1 MKKITRIDLEN
12 ILTHIPDKKLHSL
25 KSFLEKK
32 KILKP
37 NDIFT
42 IKSKLKLTS
51 EEFAYVKKTL
61 EKVSDIEAFLMNLEL
76 LAELE
81 RERDEFSEN
90 VRLVWSGPIFNE
102 MADNTAPVIHEMV
115 NSAKKTITI
124 IGYWLWD
131 EGNVEE
137 IIEALMVAAKKRN
150 VKIRIIFNEADKKK
164 RVGKKR
170 KLTIKEYFMQYWK
183 NIIAFPRIYTYN
195 GKIHAKAWVVDS
207 NQILITSANLTD
219 PALERNLELGIR
231 CKGSIAKNVD
241 EIIDGLIE
249 QKYIKEV

>member
-1 MKKITRIDLEN
+1 MKKISRIDLEN
-12 ILTHIPDKKLHSL
+12 ILTHIPDEKLHSL
-25 KSFLEKK
+25 KLFLEKK
-32 KILKP
+32 KSLKP
-37 NDIFT
+37 NDIFA

-51 EEFAYVKKTL
+51 EEFAYVKKIL
-61 EKVSDIEAFLMNLEL
+61 EKVSDMEAFLMNLEL
-76 LAELE
+76 LAELKE
-81 RERDEFSEN
+81 KEHRFSKN

-102 MADNTAPVIHEMV
+102 KADNTAPVIHEMV

-124 IGYWLWD
+124 IGYWLWN
-131 EGNVEE
+131 EENIEE

-207 NQILITSANLTD
+207 NQILITSANLTGR
-219 PALERNLELGIR
+219 ALERNLELGIR
-231 CKGSIAKNVD
+231 YKGSIAKNVD
-241 EIIDGLIE
+241 EIFDRLIE
-249 QKYIKEV
+249 QKYITEV